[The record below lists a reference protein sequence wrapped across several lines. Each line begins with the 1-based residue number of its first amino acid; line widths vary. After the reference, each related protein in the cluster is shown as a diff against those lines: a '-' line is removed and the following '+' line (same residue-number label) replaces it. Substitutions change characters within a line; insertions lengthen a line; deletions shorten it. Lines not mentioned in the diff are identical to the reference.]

1 MRLAKVSDLIIAD
14 LDPAAMYH
22 DTDALNSK
30 HASILAEGL
39 MRDHD
44 DVPLWRPI
52 WQWDWNDWAAG
63 QARDLDHRCHPRRP
77 AQRMGHANPSVGL

>member
-1 MRLAKVSDLIIAD
+1 
-14 LDPAAMYH
+14 
-22 DTDALNSK
+22 
-30 HASILAEGL
+30 